1 MLISNPVSKGA
12 LPLPEM
18 VRTAIATPKCRKCGC
33 MKETLLTLEGQ
44 LSKAVLDAD
53 RADQS
58 EAEALLKEVKL
69 GVELME
75 PIEYT

>member
-1 MLISNPVSKGA
+1 MLISNSVSKA
-12 LPLPEM
+12 PIPLPEM
-18 VRTAIATPKCRKCGC
+18 VRTAMSTPKCLKCGC
-33 MKETLLTLEGQ
+33 MKKTLLTLEGQ
-44 LSKAVLDAD
+44 LSKAILDAD
-53 RADQS
+53 RVDQS

>member
-1 MLISNPVSKGA
+1 MLISNPVSKVSI
-12 LPLPEM
+12 PIPEM
-18 VRTAIATPKCRKCGC
+18 VRTAMATPKCRKCGC

-44 LSKAVLDAD
+44 LSKAVPASG

-58 EAEALLKEVKL
+58 EAEVLLTEVKR
-69 GVELME
+69 GVALME